1 MSSKDLTEA
10 LRALTEQANNRPS
23 VQDAMNARGATGR
36 SVASAPLQFVAAGGN
51 GGGIASPLVETG
63 YADRTFHGDTTI
75 TSSDGLF
82 TLKIKPVK
90 SIKFKDSLN
99 HDVVIEFKAPA

>member
-36 SVASAPLQFVAAGGN
+36 SVASALLDGGGN
-51 GGGIASPLVETG
+51 GGGIASPLTETN
-63 YADRTFHGDTTI
+63 YADRTWHPERTI
-75 TSSDGLF
+75 TSTDGVWA
-82 TLKIKPVK
+82 LKIKPLK
-90 SIKFKDSLN
+90 SIKFNDAVAAEVVFNLKDR
-99 HDVVIEFKAPA
+99 P